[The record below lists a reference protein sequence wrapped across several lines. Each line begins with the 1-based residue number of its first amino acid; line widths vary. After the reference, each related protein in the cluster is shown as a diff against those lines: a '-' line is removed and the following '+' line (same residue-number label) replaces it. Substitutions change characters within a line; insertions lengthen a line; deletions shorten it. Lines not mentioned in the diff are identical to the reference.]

1 MITDLK
7 AEGLEAR
14 GLYRRAAAR
23 WAEVMSV
30 VDGDREREW
39 AAKRRAACIQ
49 KSLRPRVRPESYRD
63 VRDAARQTQKNMGL
77 DRPDGEAFR
86 NYPKSEL

>member
-7 AEGLEAR
+7 AEELEAR

-23 WAEVMSV
+23 WTEVMLQV
-30 VDGDREREW
+30 NGDREREW
-39 AAKRRAACIQ
+39 IAKRRGDCIQ
-49 KSLRPRVRPESYRD
+49 KSLRPPVRPDSYRD
-63 VRDAARQTQKNMGL
+63 VRDAARQTQKSMGL

-86 NYPKSEL
+86 NYPKSEV